1 MDISRSTNIVTVIYP
16 LIRMTDAKSHWES
29 IYKTKSSKDVSW
41 YAPHLAKS
49 LHIIRS
55 LGLRKDAEIIDV
67 GGGASTLP
75 DDLLS
80 EGYENITALDIAS
93 EAFKVSK
100 DRLGGKAHRVRW
112 LEADVT
118 STAFQSNHYDLWHDR
133 AVFHFLTNA
142 EDRQK
147 YVLNANQ
154 ALKPGGYALIAT
166 FGPNG
171 PLKCSGLEIVRYSAK
186 SLRRELGNSFQLER
200 HFIEIHKTPFD
211 TTQEF
216 LYCLFRKQPRD

>member
-1 MDISRSTNIVTVIYP
+1 MGP
-16 LIRMTDAKSHWES
+16 QAMTDIKSHWES
-29 IYKTKSSKDVSW
+29 IYKTRSPNDVSW
-41 YAPHLAKS
+41 YTPHLEKS
-49 LHIIRS
+49 LQVIRGI
-55 LGLRKDAEIIDV
+55 GLPKDARVIDI

-75 DDLLS
+75 DDLLA
-80 EGYENITALDIAS
+80 EGYQNITALDISS

-100 DRLGGKAHRVRW
+100 KRLGKISDSIQW

-118 STAFQSNHYDLWHDR
+118 QASLKCSHYDLWHDR
-133 AVFHFLTNA
+133 AVFHFLTKL

-147 YVLNANQ
+147 YVHNLSK

-171 PLKCSGLEIVRYSAK
+171 PLKCSGLEIVRYSAQ
-186 SLRRELGNSFQLER
+186 SLEKELGASFELEQSVT
-200 HFIEIHKTPFD
+200 EIHKTPFD

-216 LYCLFRKQPRD
+216 FYGLFRKR